1 MVEAMGEVLADRERK
16 NFSILDLIRRKGPI
30 TRTEISKETEL
41 NIVTVSNYVNNYI
54 QKGMV
59 IEGGLD
65 VSTGGRRPVVLELNP
80 KAAYIVGVGLDL
92 VNIIG
97 IITDLKANVL
107 VEIKKPR
114 PEGGAEGFLIDAL
127 TDIVEELIKKS
138 ELDEGQIKGIGIG
151 IPGIVDRKGG
161 TIRWPEQMGSIYIS
175 TLKNMLEQ
183 KFNMP
188 VYVENDAT
196 VAAFGER
203 EFELESEVKN
213 LVFMYSG
220 VGCGIIING
229 QIYSGATGCSG
240 ELGLPGL
247 TDQEKQNFKGLDRW
261 QADLGLKEKAQKAVI
276 TEGVDSKIL
285 ELCGGD
291 AGKIDFKSVVEAARE
306 GDTLAIELVKKSGE
320 ELGIRIAYLI
330 QMLNP
335 EVVVIGG
342 GIERAGS
349 VLLDEIKRVVRDKTF
364 EEIGHQVRIVPTQL
378 GENAV
383 ALGAVSLVIQHIF
396 THAMV

>member
-1 MVEAMGEVLADRERK
+1 MVESLGEILTDRDRK
-16 NFSILDLIRRKGPI
+16 NFSMLDLIRRKGPI

-41 NIVTVSNYVNNYI
+41 NIVTVSNYVNTYI
-54 QKGMV
+54 QKGLV

-80 KAAYIVGVGLDL
+80 KAAYIIGVGLDL

-97 IITDLKANVL
+97 IVSDLKANVV
-107 VEIKKPR
+107 VEVKKPR
-114 PEGGAEGFLIDAL
+114 KPERAENFLIDTL
-127 TDIVEELIKKS
+127 TEIVDELIKKS
-138 ELDEGQIKGIGIG
+138 GLDKNQIKGIGIG

-213 LVFMYSG
+213 LIFMYSG

-229 QIYSGATGCSG
+229 QIYPGATGCAG
-240 ELGLPGL
+240 ELGLPIL
-247 TDQEKQNFKGLDRW
+247 TTEEKQAWKGLDRW
-261 QADLGLKEKAQKAVI
+261 QADLGLKEKAQQAI
-276 TEGVDSKIL
+276 AGGASSKIL
-285 ELCGGD
+285 ELSGGD
-291 AGKIDFKSVVEAARE
+291 VSRIDFKAVVEAARG
-306 GDTLAIELVKKSGE
+306 GDSLAIELVKEAGE
-320 ELGIRIAYLI
+320 ALGIRIAYLI
-330 QMLNP
+330 QVLNP

-349 VLLDEIKRVVRDKTF
+349 VLLDAIKRVVREKTF

-383 ALGAVSLVIQHIF
+383 ALGAVSLVIQYIF
-396 THAMV
+396 TYVMV

>member
-1 MVEAMGEVLADRERK
+1 MVESLGEILTDRDRK

-41 NIVTVSNYVNNYI
+41 NIVTVSNYVNTYI
-54 QKGMV
+54 QKGLV

-80 KAAYIVGVGLDL
+80 KAAYIIGVGLDL

-97 IITDLKANVL
+97 IVSDLKANVV
-107 VEIKKPR
+107 VEVKKPR
-114 PEGGAEGFLIDAL
+114 ESEGAENFLIDTL
-127 TDIVEELIKKS
+127 TEIVDELIKKS
-138 ELDEGQIKGIGIG
+138 GLDKSQIKGIGIG

-188 VYVENDAT
+188 VYIENDAT

-213 LVFMYSG
+213 LIFMYSG

-229 QIYSGATGCSG
+229 QIYSGATGCAG
-240 ELGLPGL
+240 ELGLPIL
-247 TDQEKQNFKGLDRW
+247 TDDEKQVWKGLDRW
-261 QADLGLKEKAQKAVI
+261 QADLGLKEKAQRAVA
-276 TEGVDSKIL
+276 EGASSKIL

-291 AGKIDFKSVVEAARE
+291 AARIDFKSVVEAARG
-306 GDTLAIELVKKSGE
+306 GDSLATELVKGAGE

-330 QMLNP
+330 QVLNP

-349 VLLDEIKRVVRDKTF
+349 VLLDAIKRVVREKTF

-378 GENAV
+378 GENSV
-383 ALGAVSLVIQHIF
+383 ALGAVSLVIQYIF
-396 THAMV
+396 TYVMV

>member
-1 MVEAMGEVLADRERK
+1 MVESLGEILTDRDRK
-16 NFSILDLIRRKGPI
+16 NFSMLDLIRRKGPI

-41 NIVTVSNYVNNYI
+41 NIVTVSNYVNTYI
-54 QKGMV
+54 QKGLV

-80 KAAYIVGVGLDL
+80 KAAYIIGVGLDL

-97 IITDLKANVL
+97 IVSDLKANVV
-107 VEIKKPR
+107 VEVKKPR
-114 PEGGAEGFLIDAL
+114 KPERAENFLIDTL
-127 TDIVEELIKKS
+127 TEIVDELIKKS
-138 ELDEGQIKGIGIG
+138 GLDKNQIKGIGIG

-213 LVFMYSG
+213 LIFMYSG

-229 QIYSGATGCSG
+229 QIYPGATGCAG
-240 ELGLPGL
+240 ELGLPIL
-247 TDQEKQNFKGLDRW
+247 TTEEKQAWKGLDRW
-261 QADLGLKEKAQKAVI
+261 QADLGLKEKAQQAI
-276 TEGVDSKIL
+276 AGGASSKIL
-285 ELCGGD
+285 ELSGGD
-291 AGKIDFKSVVEAARE
+291 VSRIDFKAVVEAARG
-306 GDTLAIELVKKSGE
+306 GDSLAIELVKEAGE

-330 QMLNP
+330 QVLNP

-349 VLLDEIKRVVRDKTF
+349 VLLDAIKRVVREKTF

-383 ALGAVSLVIQHIF
+383 ALGAVSLVIQYIF
-396 THAMV
+396 TYVMV